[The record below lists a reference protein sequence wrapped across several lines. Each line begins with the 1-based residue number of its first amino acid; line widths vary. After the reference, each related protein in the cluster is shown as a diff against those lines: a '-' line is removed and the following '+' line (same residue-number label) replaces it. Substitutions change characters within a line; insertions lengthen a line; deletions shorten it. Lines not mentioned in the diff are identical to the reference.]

1 MAEQPSATL
10 ATAYDLIIFDLDGV
24 VYVGTEPVPGAA
36 DAIARL
42 AAAGT
47 AVAYA
52 TNNASRRA
60 QEVAD
65 LLGAVGVPATAAEV
79 LTSAEAA
86 ARLLAADHPAGS
98 PILVVGAPAL
108 RADVAAAG
116 LVPVSGAADGP
127 VAVVQGYGPQ
137 LGWADLAEASVAIRA
152 GARWVAT
159 NTDATLPSPRG
170 PLPGNGSLVAALAH
184 ALGRG
189 PDAVVGKPEPALF
202 EVAAQRYGAAN
213 PLVVGDR
220 LDTDIEG
227 ANRAGMPS
235 LVVLTGVTQP
245 ADLLEVA
252 PALRPTHLATDLSGL
267 FEPEALVR
275 IPACADPAEGA
286 GAGGWRV
293 TATGDELLLDG
304 SGDATDALRALVA
317 VAWAT
322 SGRAVQVTPAGTDA
336 ERALAELNLPV
347 AAVTAA
353 SAVSAGHRGS
363 PSPTPAPMPRPQRR

>member
-1 MAEQPSATL
+1 MTLPQVTL
-10 ATAYDLIIFDLDGV
+10 ATTYDLIVFDLDGV
-24 VYVGTEPVPGAA
+24 VYIGTEPVPGAA

-65 LLGAVGVPATAAEV
+65 RLGAGGVPAKASEV

-86 ARLLAADHPAGS
+86 ARLLATDYPPGS
-98 PILVVGAPAL
+98 PVLVVGSPAL
-108 RADVAAAG
+108 RAVVAEAG
-116 LVPVSGAADGP
+116 LLPVSGAADAP

-137 LGWADLAEASVAIRA
+137 IGWVDLAEASVAIRA
-152 GARWVAT
+152 GARWAAT

-184 ALGRG
+184 ALGRQ

-202 EVAAQRYGAAN
+202 EVAAQRYEAAR

-227 ANRAGMPS
+227 ANVARMPS
-235 LVVLTGVTQP
+235 LLVLTGVTQP
-245 ADLLEVA
+245 ADLLDVV
-252 PALRPTHLATDLSGL
+252 PAQRPTHLATDLSGL
-267 FEPEALVR
+267 FVPEAQVR
-275 IPACADPAEGA
+275 IPACADPAEGVA
-286 GAGGWRV
+286 AGGWRV
-293 TATGDELLLDG
+293 VADGDRLVLDG
-304 SGDATDALRALVA
+304 AGDPLDALRALVA
-317 VAWAT
+317 VAWAAG
-322 SGRAVQVTPAGTDA
+322 GRPGQPTPVGTDA
-336 ERALAELNLPV
+336 ERALAALRLP
-347 AAVTAA
+347 AGAVTAA
-353 SAVSAGHRGS
+353 S
-363 PSPTPAPMPRPQRR
+363 